1 METGGLMDQNS
12 EIYNWVIFPLLIFFA
27 RLCDVSLGTLRGVLA
42 SKGKRQIVPF
52 IGFFEVLIW
61 LVAISQI
68 MSNLTNVMCY
78 LAWAGG
84 YATGSYLGLLIEEKL
99 ALGLQV
105 VRIIT
110 NQEYEALT
118 HALTDSHLGY
128 TIFDGQGARGPIK
141 MIFTIVKRKE
151 VPKVAALIR
160 EHNAGAFFSVED
172 VKSASAVSYKQS
184 PSRFS
189 IFNSI
194 LPVRK
199 GK

>member
-1 METGGLMDQNS
+1 MDLQIYLDQNS
-12 EIYNWVIFPLLIFFA
+12 EFYHWVVFPLLIFFA

-61 LVAISQI
+61 LLAISQI
-68 MSNLTNVMCY
+68 MANLTNVMCY

-110 NQEYEALT
+110 NQEYESLT
-118 HALTDSHLGY
+118 NALTDSHLGY
-128 TIFDGQGARGPIK
+128 TIFDGQGARGPVK

-151 VPKVAALIR
+151 VRRVADLIR
-160 EHNAGAFFSVED
+160 EHNPNAFFSVED
-172 VKSASAVSYKQS
+172 VKSASGVSYKQT
-184 PSRFS
+184 PSKFS
-189 IFNSI
+189 VFSAI

>member
-1 METGGLMDQNS
+1 MDYTNYFNQHT
-12 EIYNWVIFPLLIFFA
+12 EFYNWVVFPLLIYFA

-52 IGFFEVLIW
+52 IGFFEVLLW

-68 MSNLTNVMCY
+68 MTNLTNVMCY
-78 LAWAGG
+78 FAWAAG
-84 YATGSYLGLLIEEKL
+84 YATGSFLGLLIEEKL
-99 ALGLQV
+99 AIGLQV

-110 NQEYEALT
+110 NQNTEGLT
-118 HALTDSHLGY
+118 QALTDSHLGY
-128 TIFDGQGARGPIK
+128 TIFDGTGARGPVK

-151 VPKVAALIR
+151 VPKVATLIK
-160 EHNAGAFFSVED
+160 EHHPTAFFSVED
-172 VKSASAVSYKQS
+172 VKSASAVSYKPNQGKLS
-184 PSRFS
+184 F
-189 IFNSI
+189 FQSI